1 MANPV
6 RQMRILRWAPLTGI
20 VYVVLFIVGIILVDG
35 GRPDADAPPSKVI
48 PYYQHGSHRDRV
60 HLGTLLVLIGV
71 FFLIWFVGALRELVR
86 SYAGDGILATVT
98 GVGGGVYAALTLAG
112 VSVEDA
118 IYTMSDDTYHHE
130 VYPGLIHAANDL
142 GYTLHSLGGVAI
154 GAMIV
159 AVSLAALRARALPT
173 WLGWLSV
180 FAGIVS
186 IFAFAFFPWF
196 VIAIWLIVAS
206 VLTTRAF
213 GRISAAA
220 APG

>member
-1 MANPV
+1 
-6 RQMRILRWAPLTGI
+6 
-20 VYVVLFIVGIILVDG
+20 
-35 GRPDADAPPSKVI
+35 
-48 PYYQHGSHRDRV
+48 
-60 HLGTLLVLIGV
+60 
-71 FFLIWFVGALRELVR
+71 
-86 SYAGDGILATVT
+86 
-98 GVGGGVYAALTLAG
+98 
-112 VSVEDA
+112 
-118 IYTMSDDTYHHE
+118 MSDDTYHHE